1 MKLIHAAL
9 AIADISGYTGFIR
22 RREVSLLH
30 AEQIVSDLIEA
41 LVSGAERP
49 LILNKLEGDAAL
61 QQFLLLLGSGAMG
74 AQLAVLGLTLGIF
87 FGTLSLRRPVVGR
100 AAPGQPSA

>member
-1 MKLIHAAL
+1 M
-9 AIADISGYTGFIR
+9 
-22 RREVSLLH
+22 LLM
-30 AEQIVSDLIEA
+30 ITSPVLY
-41 LVSGAERP
+41 LVLLVP
-49 LILNKLEGDAAL
+49 V
-61 QQFLLLLGSGAMG
+61 LLLLGSGAMG